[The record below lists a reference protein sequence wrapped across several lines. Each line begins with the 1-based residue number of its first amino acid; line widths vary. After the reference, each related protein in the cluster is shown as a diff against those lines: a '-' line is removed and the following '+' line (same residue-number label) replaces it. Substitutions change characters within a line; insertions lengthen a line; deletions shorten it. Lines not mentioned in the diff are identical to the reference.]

1 MTMQI
6 TTSSALGARSRD
18 LEPVESPSRYLCFG
32 RFHVDVKREE
42 IFRDGARVRVPAK
55 VFQVL
60 MALLE
65 KPGDVV
71 TREELR
77 ARLWPKGTFV
87 NFDANV
93 NTTVNKLRLVLGG
106 LADEPAYIETIPR
119 QGYCFVGSVERR
131 NELAKAAVV
140 PAATLAPGAI
150 QPDVDNKRATPAGVR
165 KAILARMSGFWTSG
179 WAAAVLLCG
188 VLIGMGIVLIV
199 HRPS

>member
-1 MTMQI
+1 MTMPI
-6 TTSSALGARSRD
+6 TTSSTLGARSRE
-18 LEPVESPSRYLCFG
+18 LEPIDSPSRYLCFG
-32 RFHVDVKREE
+32 RFQVDVKREE
-42 IFRDGARVRVPAK
+42 IFRDGSRVRVPAK

-71 TREELR
+71 SREELR

-106 LADEPAYIETIPR
+106 SADEPAYIETIPR
-119 QGYCFVGSVERR
+119 QGYCFIGSLERR
-131 NELAKAAVV
+131 NELPKATVV
-140 PAATLAPGAI
+140 PATGGAPGAI
-150 QPDVDNKRATPAGVR
+150 PQDADNKPATPAGIR
-165 KAILARMSGFWTSG
+165 QAILARLSGFWISG

-188 VLIGMGIVLIV
+188 VLIGMGIVLMV

>member
-1 MTMQI
+1 MTMPI
-6 TTSSALGARSRD
+6 TTSSALSGRSQE
-18 LEPVESPSRYLCFG
+18 LEEVVPPSRYLCFG
-32 RFHVDVKREE
+32 RFQVDAKREE
-42 IFRDGARVRVPAK
+42 IFRDGIRLRVPAK

-65 KPGDVV
+65 KPGEVV

-77 ARLWPKGTFV
+77 ERLWPKGTFV

-106 LADEPAYIETIPR
+106 LTGEPVYVETVPR
-119 QGYCFVGSVERR
+119 QGYCFVGCVERR
-131 NELAKAAVV
+131 CEFALAVAK
-140 PAATLAPGAI
+140 PAASAALASRREDPSQKSPLSIVPEMLRTGL
-150 QPDVDNKRATPAGVR
+150 TE
-165 KAILARMSGFWTSG
+165 FWSSG

-188 VLIGMGIVLIV
+188 VLIGVGIVLIA

>member
-6 TTSSALGARSRD
+6 TTSSALDACSRE
-18 LEPVESPSRYLCFG
+18 LEPASSPSRYLCFG
-32 RFHVDVKREE
+32 RFHVDLKREE
-42 IFRDGARVRVPAK
+42 IFRNGSRVRVPAK

-106 LADEPAYIETIPR
+106 LTDEPACIETIPR

-131 NELAKAAVV
+131 NELKKATVM
-140 PAATLAPGAI
+140 PAASEAPGAI
-150 QPDVDNKRATPAGVR
+150 ELDADKRATRAGVR
-165 KAILARMSGFWTSG
+165 EAILARMTGFWTSG

-188 VLIGMGIVLIV
+188 VLIGMGIVLIA

>member
-6 TTSSALGARSRD
+6 TTSSTLGARSRE
-18 LEPVESPSRYLCFG
+18 LEPKDSPSRYLCFG
-32 RFHVDVKREE
+32 RFHVDMKREE
-42 IFRDGARVRVPAK
+42 IFRDGSRVRVPAK

-93 NTTVNKLRLVLGG
+93 NTTVNKLRLLLGG
-106 LADEPAYIETIPR
+106 LTDEPAYIQTIPR
-119 QGYCFVGSVERR
+119 QGYCFVGNVERR
-131 NELAKAAVV
+131 NEVAKGAVMPAAKAV
-140 PAATLAPGAI
+140 PGAI
-150 QPDVDNKRATPAGVR
+150 KLDADNQRAIRAGVR
-165 KAILARMSGFWTSG
+165 EAILARISGLWTSG

-188 VLIGMGIVLIV
+188 VLIGMGIVLMV

>member
-6 TTSSALGARSRD
+6 TTSSALAARSRE
-18 LEPVESPSRYLCFG
+18 LELIDSPSRYLCFG

-42 IFRDGARVRVPAK
+42 IFRDGSRMRVPAK

-106 LADEPAYIETIPR
+106 LTDEPAYIETIPR
-119 QGYCFVGSVERR
+119 QGYCFVGGVERR
-131 NELAKAAVV
+131 NELTKAAVALAANGA
-140 PAATLAPGAI
+140 PALI
-150 QPDVDNKRATPAGVR
+150 QLDAENKRATPAGVR
-165 KAILARMSGFWTSG
+165 EAIIARMSGFWVSG

-188 VLIGMGIVLIV
+188 VLIGMGIVLMA

>member
-1 MTMQI
+1 MTMPI
-6 TTSSALGARSRD
+6 TTSSALGAPSRE
-18 LEPVESPSRYLCFG
+18 LEPIDSPSRYLCFG

-42 IFRDGARVRVPAK
+42 IFRDGTRVRVPAK

-106 LADEPAYIETIPR
+106 LTDEPQYIETIPR
-119 QGYCFVGSVERR
+119 QGYCFVGSVEHR
-131 NELAKAAVV
+131 NEPAKANVAPASNAVQD
-140 PAATLAPGAI
+140 AI
-150 QPDVDNKRATPAGVR
+150 HPVADNERATPASVSE
-165 KAILARMSGFWTSG
+165 AILARMTGFWTSG

-188 VLIGMGIVLIV
+188 VLIGMGIVLIA

>member
-1 MTMQI
+1 MTTQI
-6 TTSSALGARSRD
+6 TTSSALAARSRELKD
-18 LEPVESPSRYLCFG
+18 AVPQSRYLCFG

-42 IFRDGARVRVPAK
+42 IFRDGSRVRVPAK

-93 NTTVNKLRLVLGG
+93 NTTVNKLRLLLGG
-106 LADEPAYIETIPR
+106 LTGEPVYVETIPR
-119 QGYCFVGSVERR
+119 QGYCFVGAVERR
-131 NELAKAAVV
+131 NEVTTKPAASAEPGAPSEDQNEKAAALGVV
-140 PAATLAPGAI
+140 AM
-150 QPDVDNKRATPAGVR
+150 
-165 KAILARMSGFWTSG
+165 ILPRMKGFWGSG

-188 VLIGMGIVLIV
+188 VLIGMGIVLIA

>member
-1 MTMQI
+1 MTTQI
-6 TTSSALGARSRD
+6 TTSSALAPRRE
-18 LEPVESPSRYLCFG
+18 LEDAVPQSRYLCFG

-42 IFRDGARVRVPAK
+42 IFRDGSRVRVPAK

-93 NTTVNKLRLVLGG
+93 NTTVNKLRLLLGG
-106 LADEPAYIETIPR
+106 LTGEPAYVETIPR
-119 QGYCFVGSVERR
+119 QGYCFVGAVERR
-131 NELAKAAVV
+131 NELLKAAAK
-140 PAATLAPGAI
+140 PAASAEPGAASED
-150 QPDVDNKRATPAGVR
+150 QNEKAAALGVT
-165 KAILARMSGFWTSG
+165 AMILPRMKGFWGSG

-188 VLIGMGIVLIV
+188 VLIGMGIVLMV

>member
-1 MTMQI
+1 MTMPI
-6 TTSSALGARSRD
+6 TTSSALSAHSRE
-18 LEPVESPSRYLCFG
+18 LEEVAPPSRYLCFG
-32 RFHVDVKREE
+32 RFQVDAKREE
-42 IFRDGARVRVPAK
+42 IFRDGIRLRVPAK

-65 KPGDVV
+65 KPGEVV

-93 NTTVNKLRLVLGG
+93 NTTVNKLRLILGG
-106 LADEPAYIETIPR
+106 LTGEPVYVETIPR
-119 QGYCFVGSVERR
+119 QGYCFVGCVERR
-131 NELAKAAVV
+131 SEFARAVAK
-140 PAATLAPGAI
+140 PAASAMIAPSSEDAREKSTLLIVPEML
-150 QPDVDNKRATPAGVR
+150 RTR
-165 KAILARMSGFWTSG
+165 LAEFWSSG

-188 VLIGMGIVLIV
+188 VLIGMGIVLMV

>member
-6 TTSSALGARSRD
+6 TTSSTLGARSRE
-18 LEPVESPSRYLCFG
+18 LEPIDSPNRYLCFG
-32 RFHVDVKREE
+32 RFHVDMKREE
-42 IFRDGARVRVPAK
+42 IFRDGSRVRVPAK

-93 NTTVNKLRLVLGG
+93 NTTVNKLRLLLGG

-131 NELAKAAVV
+131 NEVAKAAVM
-140 PAATLAPGAI
+140 PAANAVPGAI
-150 QPDVDNKRATPAGVR
+150 QLDASHKRVTPASVR
-165 KAILARMSGFWTSG
+165 EAILARISGFWASG

-188 VLIGMGIVLIV
+188 VLIGMGIVLMV

>member
-1 MTMQI
+1 VAGT
-6 TTSSALGARSRD
+6 
-18 LEPVESPSRYLCFG
+18 PSRYLCFG

-42 IFRDGARVRVPAK
+42 IFRDGSRVRVPAK
-55 VFQVL
+55 VFQAL

-106 LADEPAYIETIPR
+106 LTDEPAYIETIPR

-131 NELAKAAVV
+131 NELAKAAMA
-140 PAATLAPGAI
+140 PAANGIPGAI
-150 QPDVDNKRATPAGVR
+150 QLDADNKRAAPAVVR
-165 KAILARMSGFWTSG
+165 EAILARMTGFWASG

-188 VLIGMGIVLIV
+188 VLIGMGIVLMA

>member
-6 TTSSALGARSRD
+6 TTSSALGARSRE
-18 LEPVESPSRYLCFG
+18 LEEAISASRYVCFG
-32 RFHVDVKREE
+32 RYQVDLKREE
-42 IFRDGARVRVPAK
+42 IIRDGIRLRVPAK

-60 MALLE
+60 LALLE
-65 KPGDVV
+65 KPGEVV

-106 LADEPAYIETIPR
+106 SPGEPEYVETIPR
-119 QGYCFVGSVERR
+119 QGYCFVGAVERR
-131 NELAKAAVV
+131 NELAK
-140 PAATLAPGAI
+140 PAAASVAHGTPGSSSVD
-150 QPDVDNKRATPAGVR
+150 PDDMITTSTASAMV
-165 KAILARMSGFWTSG
+165 LARLRGFWARG

-199 HRPS
+199 HRAS

>member
-6 TTSSALGARSRD
+6 TTSSALGARSRE
-18 LEPVESPSRYLCFG
+18 LEPMDSPSRYLCFG

-42 IFRDGARVRVPAK
+42 IFRDGSRVRVPAK

-106 LADEPAYIETIPR
+106 LTDEPAYIETIPR
-119 QGYCFVGSVERR
+119 QGYCFVGSIERR
-131 NELAKAAVV
+131 NELANANVA
-140 PAATLAPGAI
+140 PASNGVQDAI
-150 QPDVDNKRATPAGVR
+150 HPEADNQRSTPARV
-165 KAILARMSGFWTSG
+165 KEAILALMTGFWTSG

-188 VLIGMGIVLIV
+188 VLIGVGMVLIV
-199 HRPS
+199 HRLS

>member
-6 TTSSALGARSRD
+6 TTSAALAARSGE
-18 LEPVESPSRYLCFG
+18 LETAVPQSRYLCFG

-42 IFRDGARVRVPAK
+42 IFRDGTRVRVPAK

-93 NTTVNKLRLVLGG
+93 NTTVNKLRLLLGG
-106 LADEPAYIETIPR
+106 LTGEPEYVETIPR
-119 QGYCFVGSVERR
+119 QGYCFVGTIERR
-131 NELAKAAVV
+131 NELAKAAAKSTADVAPVV
-140 PAATLAPGAI
+140 LSETRNEKVAVATAS
-150 QPDVDNKRATPAGVR
+150 ATM
-165 KAILARMSGFWTSG
+165 LARMKAFWTNG

-188 VLIGMGIVLIV
+188 VLIGIGIVLIA
-199 HRPS
+199 HRAS